1 MIPLFFLEKNMKK
14 PIIGIVAR
22 PDTIKTQRTC
32 MQALERYRLAIVKCG
47 GNPIIILP
55 TQSVEY
61 EKTETKDVPKLSDE
75 EKDDLIA
82 QIKLCD
88 GILLPGGD
96 RIFYY
101 DLFITQYALDNDIPL
116 FGICMGMQAMGIIDN
131 DNYNCLVDVKDKK
144 MHKIDMEGNC
154 FHSIKIERD
163 SILYSILEEDEYIV
177 NSIHGKVLPYLNS
190 AKSTAYSQNG
200 EIEAMEFTSKR
211 FAIGVQWH
219 PELMVNNDEKM
230 EKLFRNFIESAM

>member
-1 MIPLFFLEKNMKK
+1 MKK

-32 MQALERYRLAIVKCG
+32 MQTLERYRLAIVKCG

-55 TQSVEY
+55 TQIVEY
-61 EKTETKDVPKLSDE
+61 EKEETKDVPDLTEE
-75 EKDDLIA
+75 EKEDLIS

-101 DLFITQYALDNDIPL
+101 DLFITQYALDNDIPIL
-116 FGICMGMQAMGIIDN
+116 GICMGMQTMGIVDN
-131 DNYNCLVDVKDKK
+131 GDYNCLTDVLDKD
-144 MHKIDMEGNC
+144 MHKKDLEGNC
-154 FHSIKIERD
+154 FHKIKIEEN
-163 SILYSILEEDEYIV
+163 STLYSIVGEKEYEV
-177 NSIHGKVLPYLNS
+177 NSIHAKVLPYLTN
-190 AKSTAYSQNG
+190 AKVTSTSTNN
-200 EIEAMEFTSKR
+200 EIEAIEFESKR

-219 PELMVNNDEKM
+219 PELMINNDEKM
-230 EKLFRNFIESAM
+230 EKLFRRFIEVAIK